1 MGTFIFWDRGSI
13 ELKNCFNSKSKRVL
27 YKYSMQV
34 SSASFTMML
43 FALYQFY
50 MLCNSFFF
58 FWGGAELFVNGSRL
72 SVSSVPRPFSLCFMG
87 YVDVLL
93 GFLPRALN

>member
-1 MGTFIFWDRGSI
+1 MLSSTGGIHHLIFVVWLEIIQCRAKERMGTFIFWDRGSI
-13 ELKNCFNSKSKRVL
+13 ELKNCFNSKSKQVL

-58 FWGGAELFVNGSRL
+58 LGGS
-72 SVSSVPRPFSLCFMG
+72 
-87 YVDVLL
+87 
-93 GFLPRALN
+93 

>member
-13 ELKNCFNSKSKRVL
+13 EFKNCFNSKSKLVL

-58 FWGGAELFVNGSRL
+58 FGGELNCL
-72 SVSSVPRPFSLCFMG
+72 LMDPVSLFPQFLVP
-87 YVDVLL
+87 
-93 GFLPRALN
+93 FLFALWAMSMFYWDFYLEH

>member
-13 ELKNCFNSKSKRVL
+13 ELKNCFNSKSKLVL

-43 FALYQFY
+43 FALYHFY

-58 FWGGAELFVNGSRL
+58 LGGGAELFVNGSRL
-72 SVSSVPRPFSLCFMG
+72 SVSSVPHPFSLCFMG